1 VVLACETSR
10 DRVSSL
16 FVAFASDREMT
27 TLRDVAERAGVST
40 ATASRVV
47 TGSARVR
54 TETRERVERAM
65 RDLLYVPP
73 GRARRTSAIGL
84 LVPELANPIFPAL
97 AQAMETQAT
106 KAGMATI
113 LCNIRGSTVAETEY
127 VQMLLEHRVEGMIF
141 ISSEAADLRA
151 DHTHYARL
159 LNQGARLV
167 FVNGVASALE
177 VPHVGVDERVAGQ
190 IATQHLLDLGHRRIG
205 FVAGPDHFLPTRE
218 KAAGRERALS
228 GAGISPNGLV
238 AHGEFGVEG
247 GRAAMRQLLDQE
259 PPPTGVICSSDVMAI
274 GALRETISRG
284 LRVPEDMSIVGFDGI
299 EAAGWTDPPLTTVE
313 QPIADIARTAVS
325 TLRSLISGTGGA
337 LPDVQFRP
345 KLRVAGSTAPPSSG
359 SHMTGSHMTSRP

>member
-190 IATQHLLDLGHRRIG
+190 IATQHLLDLGH
-205 FVAGPDHFLPTRE
+205 
-218 KAAGRERALS
+218 GRERALS